1 MTADVSGPVVEGY
14 DALYAAI
21 AGSPTFSAIWRRE
34 AIGLDYPDDFAHI
47 SFLTFA
53 ELQRMGRELR
63 LEDRA
68 TLVDLACG
76 GAGPSLWLAR
86 EAGARLVGVDP
97 SSAGLAEATSRAR
110 RVGLEDSS
118 EFVQGSFLRTVLPMG
133 SADGLMS
140 VDALQYS
147 PDQRTTF
154 VEAARVLRP
163 GGRFVF
169 TAFELLPDRLEGLEM
184 LWPDPTDDYRPF
196 LDAAGF
202 EIDTYEEAGGWRER
216 VRRTYEALT
225 AEEDAL
231 IQEMG
236 EVAATGLAFEASVT
250 LERDPYLRRVFV
262 VAVNG

>member
-1 MTADVSGPVVEGY
+1 
-14 DALYAAI
+14 
-21 AGSPTFSAIWRRE
+21 
-34 AIGLDYPDDFAHI
+34 
-47 SFLTFA
+47 
-53 ELQRMGRELR
+53 
-63 LEDRA
+63 
-68 TLVDLACG
+68 
-76 GAGPSLWLAR
+76 
-86 EAGARLVGVDP
+86 
-97 SSAGLAEATSRAR
+97 
-110 RVGLEDSS
+110 
-118 EFVQGSFLRTVLPMG
+118 
-133 SADGLMS
+133 
-140 VDALQYS
+140 
-147 PDQRTTF
+147 
-154 VEAARVLRP
+154 
-163 GGRFVF
+163 
-169 TAFELLPDRLEGLEM
+169 M